1 LGFATSYLE
10 QAAHIFVSWDL
21 HDGPSLSF
29 LIGGLADP
37 FAISLGPLR
46 EIALQFVNRLEQL
59 SV

>member
-1 LGFATSYLE
+1 MTELPF
-10 QAAHIFVSWDL
+10 
-21 HDGPSLSF
+21 PF
-29 LIGGLADP
+29 LIGGLADR